1 MIFTYRDNRK
11 NWEVLNVKVL
21 VVNCGSSSIK
31 YQVFDMTNESV
42 LAKGLVDRV
51 GIPGTTL
58 EHKPTGKDEVVIKK
72 DLPDHTEGMKL
83 VLEVLVNEEYG
94 VIKDMNEIGAVG
106 HRVVHGGETFA
117 NSVVIDDNVKK
128 VIRDCFDIAPLHN
141 PPNLMGIEA
150 CQALMPNVPHVAVF
164 DTAFHQTMEP
174 ANYLYALPYD
184 VYEKYHVRRYGFH
197 GTSHYYVSHRAAEL
211 LGKPYEECKIITL
224 HLGNGA
230 SMAAIKDGKVVDTTM
245 GFTPLEGLVMGT
257 RSGDLDPAIVFFLM
271 EKLGMN
277 AQEAN
282 NYFNKKSGML
292 GLSGVS
298 NDLRD
303 ILEAANSGNERAKLA
318 LQVYYNRVKGYIGKF
333 IAKLNGCDCLVF
345 TAGVGE
351 NGYDVREAIC
361 SDLDFFGIKMD
372 TEKNKVRG
380 KEVDVSAEDSKVK
393 IFVIPTNEELVIAR
407 DTYKLSK

>member
-1 MIFTYRDNRK
+1 M
-11 NWEVLNVKVL
+11 KVL
-21 VVNCGSSSIK
+21 VVNAGSSSIK
-31 YQVFDMTNESV
+31 YQVFDMTDESV

-83 VLEVLVNEEYG
+83 VLEALVNAEYG
-94 VIKDMNEIGAVG
+94 IMKSMDEIGAVG
-106 HRVVHGGETFA
+106 HRVVHGGEAFA
-117 NSVVIDDNVKK
+117 SSVLIDTEVKK
-128 VIRDCFDIAPLHN
+128 VIKDCYDIAPLHN

-174 ANYLYALPYD
+174 SSYLYALPYD

-197 GTSHYYVSHRAAEL
+197 GTSHYFVSHRAAEM

-230 SMAAIKDGKVVDTTM
+230 SMAAIEGGKVIDTTM

-257 RSGDLDPAIVFFLM
+257 RSGDIDPAIVFFLM

-282 NYFNKKSGML
+282 NYFNKKAGML

-303 ILEAANSGNERAKLA
+303 ILEAANTGNERAQLS
-318 LQVYYNRVKGYIGKF
+318 LEVYYNRVKGYIGKYM
-333 IAKLNGCDCLVF
+333 AELNGCDCLVF

-351 NGYDVREAIC
+351 NGYDVRESIC
-361 SDLDFFGIKMD
+361 KNLDFFGIKMD
-372 TEKNKVRG
+372 VEKNKVRG
-380 KEVDVSAEDSKVK
+380 KEVDVSAADSKIK
-393 IFVIPTNEELVIAR
+393 ILVIPTNEELVIAR
-407 DTYKLSK
+407 DTLELSK

>member
-1 MIFTYRDNRK
+1 M
-11 NWEVLNVKVL
+11 KVL
-21 VVNCGSSSIK
+21 VVNAGSSSIK
-31 YQVFDMTNESV
+31 YQVFDMKDESV

-58 EHKPTGKDEVVIKK
+58 EHKTLGKDEVVIKK
-72 DLPDHTEGMKL
+72 DMPDHTAGMKL

-94 VIKDMNEIGAVG
+94 CVKSMDEIGAVG
-106 HRVVHGGETFA
+106 HRVVHGGEGFA
-117 NSVVIDDNVKK
+117 DSVVIDDHVMK

-150 CQALMPNVPHVAVF
+150 CQELMPNVPHVAVF

-174 ANYLYALPYD
+174 ANYMYALPYEA
-184 VYEKYHVRRYGFH
+184 YEKYRVRRYGFH
-197 GTSHYYVSHRAAEL
+197 GTSHFYVSHRAADL
-211 LGKPYEECKIITL
+211 LGKPFKDCKIITL

-230 SMAAIKDGKVVDTTM
+230 SMAAIKDGRVIDTSM

-257 RSGDLDPAIVFFLM
+257 RSGDVDPAIVFFLM
-271 EKLGMN
+271 EKLGMDS
-277 AQEAN
+277 AAAN
-282 NYFNKKSGML
+282 TYFNKKSGML

-303 ILEAANSGNERAKLA
+303 VLEAAASGNERAKIA
-318 LQVYYNRVKGYIGKF
+318 LDVYYNKVKGYIGNY

-351 NGYDVREAIC
+351 NAIDIRENIC
-361 SDLDFFGIKMD
+361 KDLDFLGIKMD
-372 TEKNKVRG
+372 VEKNKVRG
-380 KEVDVSAEDSKVK
+380 KEVDVSAPDSKIK
-393 IFVIPTNEELVIAR
+393 IFIIPTNEELVIAR
-407 DTYKLSK
+407 DTVRLSGKK

>member
-1 MIFTYRDNRK
+1 M
-11 NWEVLNVKVL
+11 KVL
-21 VVNCGSSSIK
+21 VVNAGSSSIK
-31 YQVFDMTNESV
+31 YQVFDMTDESV

-58 EHKPTGKDEVVIKK
+58 EHKPAGKDEVVIKR

-83 VLEVLVNEEYG
+83 VLDVLVNPEYG
-94 VIKDMNEIGAVG
+94 CIKSMDEIGAVG
-106 HRVVHGGETFA
+106 HRVVHGGEDFSA
-117 NSVVIDDNVKK
+117 SVVIDDNVKK
-128 VIRDCFDIAPLHN
+128 VIKDCFDIAPLHN

-174 ANYLYALPYD
+174 ANFLYALPYE
-184 VYEKYHVRRYGFH
+184 VYEKHKVRRYGFH
-197 GTSHYYVSHRAAEL
+197 GTSHFYVSQRAAEM

-224 HLGNGA
+224 HMGNGA
-230 SMAAIKDGKVVDTTM
+230 SIAAIKNGKVVDTSM

-257 RSGDLDPAIVFFLM
+257 RSGDIDPAIVFFLM
-271 EKLGMN
+271 EKLGLS

-303 ILEAANSGNERAKLA
+303 ILEAASSGNERAQIA
-318 LQVYYNRVKGYIGKF
+318 LEVYYNRVKGYIGKYV
-333 IAKLNGCDCLVF
+333 AKLNGCDCLVF

-351 NGYDVREAIC
+351 NGYDVREKVC
-361 SDLDFFGIKMD
+361 EDLDYLGIKMD
-372 TEKNKVRG
+372 VEKNKVRG
-380 KEVDVSAEDSKVK
+380 KEVDVAAEDSKVR

-407 DTYKLSK
+407 DTYNLAK